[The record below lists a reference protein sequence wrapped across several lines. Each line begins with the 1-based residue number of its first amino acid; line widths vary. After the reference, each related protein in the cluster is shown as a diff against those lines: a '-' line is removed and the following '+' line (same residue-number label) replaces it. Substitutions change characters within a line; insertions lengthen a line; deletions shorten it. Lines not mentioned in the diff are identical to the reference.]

1 MKPKSGKPDNGA
13 TGGAKGA
20 TPAATAKPAADAA
33 ADAAA
38 AAVRGRDY
46 YPYEESGEDEDG
58 VRWKRGAKAA
68 AMAGGGRY
76 MNGMGIRIANDLRD
90 SFFAI
95 N

>member
-1 MKPKSGKPDNGA
+1 MGGKNILFPTLKPKSGKPDNGA

-33 ADAAA
+33 AAAA
-38 AAVRGRDY
+38 AAADAVRGRDY

-68 AMAGGGRY
+68 AGGGRY
-76 MNGMGIRIANDLRD
+76 MNGGKKNRQ
-90 SFFAI
+90 
-95 N
+95 